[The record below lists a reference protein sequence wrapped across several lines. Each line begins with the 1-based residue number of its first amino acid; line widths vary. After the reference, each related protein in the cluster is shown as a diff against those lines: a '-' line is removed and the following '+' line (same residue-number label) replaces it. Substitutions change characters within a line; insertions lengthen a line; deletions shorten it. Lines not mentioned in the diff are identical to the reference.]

1 MCLPYINMAPLV
13 SNITETED
21 SFQFDIANVDVSIVN
36 SLRRVILSNIDQLVF
51 RGFPHAEN
59 QLVFEKNNT
68 KFNNE
73 FLKHRIQ
80 CVPIF
85 HKETVDFD
93 NYVKNYCVKLNVRNE
108 TNTRKDVTTE
118 HFKIVKKNTGEQV
131 ESAAKDPKILFPPDK
146 KSGDY
151 ILLAVLMPKVSETD
165 EAEELSLTLNFTI
178 GCAKEDSCWNVVS
191 KCAYYN
197 KPDDARI
204 KKAIADKPKEEKE
217 QKEFDMIRKDFELL
231 DAQRIFI
238 PNQFVFHL
246 TTLGVF
252 TNQDILRKACAYLIE
267 RMTDFSKFLEN
278 ATFTKSQFGELD
290 PFGLYQSETGYFLR
304 IEEDDY
310 TIGKLIE
317 NHLSLLYSK
326 EIYYISFKK
335 DHPHDSHCFVSF
347 DYKNPVELEILTK
360 HLSQVSNL
368 IIESYKTI
376 STYFMN

>member
-1 MCLPYINMAPLV
+1 MAPIV
-13 SNITETED
+13 SNVKETG
-21 SFQFDIANVDVSIVN
+21 SSYQFELSGVDVSVVN

-85 HKETVDFD
+85 EPDVSKFD
-93 NYVKNYCVKLNVRNE
+93 NFVKNYCVKVNVRNE
-108 TNTRKDVTTE
+108 SSTRRDVTTQD
-118 HFKIVKKNTGEQV
+118 FKLVQKGTDKRVDTA
-131 ESAAKDPKILFPPDK
+131 SADKDLKVLFPADK
-146 KSGDY
+146 LSGDH

-165 EAEELSLTLNFTI
+165 EPEELALTLNFTV

-197 KPDDARI
+197 KQDDVKI
-204 KKAIADKPKEEKE
+204 KKIMSEKTMMEKTKEE
-217 QKEFDMIRKDFELL
+217 QRDFELL

-238 PNQFVFHL
+238 PNHFVFHL

-252 TNQDILRKACAYLIE
+252 SNQAILRKACTYLIE
-267 RMTDFSKFLEN
+267 RMTGFSKFLEN
-278 ATFTKSQFGELD
+278 ATFTKSHFGDLE
-290 PFGLYQSETGYFLR
+290 PFGLYQTETGYYLR
-304 IEEDDY
+304 IEDDDY
-310 TIGKLIE
+310 TLGKLIE
-317 NHLSLLYSK
+317 NHLNLMYGK

-335 DHPHDSHCFVSF
+335 DHPHDTHCFVSF
-347 DYKNPVELEILTK
+347 EYKNPVELEILTG
-360 HLSQVSNL
+360 HLSQVSTK

-376 STYFMN
+376 SGYFMAEA